1 VWFCLVAQRCGSVW
15 SKVEVNATGLA
26 PTAIEL
32 HPFLGVACLP

>member
-1 VWFCLVAQRCGSVW
+1 VVLW

-32 HPFLGVACLP
+32 HPLVGVACLP